1 MRNRAFREYISTM
14 VDCDH
19 ITGEKAKT
27 SAAATPPEN
36 AKSEFVLPHSAFC
49 ASSLGFIMS
58 MLDRHMSMAV
68 QPAANAP
75 VTAENSDIA
84 HAGVGCPMYVTHE
97 NSRQNTHPHMLQNG
111 YPGG

>member
-1 MRNRAFREYISTM
+1 MNKTLIL
-14 VDCDH
+14 
-19 ITGEKAKT
+19 TGWSKT
-27 SAAATPPEN
+27 
-36 AKSEFVLPHSAFC
+36 VY
-49 ASSLGFIMS
+49 
-58 MLDRHMSMAV
+58 MAV